1 MKMEPFG
8 VSRATHLQRRLEAK
22 EMVERLANNFVLSR
36 RIKLE
41 YKSQS

>member
-8 VSRATHLQRRLEAK
+8 VSKETHLQRRLEAK

-36 RIKLE
+36 RTRLE
-41 YKSQS
+41 YRSQS